1 MTQMLVCF
9 LGTSGGMPTPKRAL
23 PAVAVRFAG
32 ELLLFDCGES
42 TQRQLLASGLG
53 FPSEFRVFLTHS
65 HADHIL
71 GVPGVLYTLDMLGR
85 EAPVKIYAPRD
96 SCDIVKQLLEV
107 LNTRLG
113 FTVEL
118 HEASPGPVYRGRS
131 FGVEAAWAKHS
142 VESLCYRLVEND
154 RPGKMRVQYLEKVG
168 LPRGPLWG
176 RLQRGETVNFR
187 GLVIRPEEAVDPPR
201 PGRKIVYTGDTSPS
215 DQLAKFAEG
224 ADLLIHDAT
233 FDQTLAKRS
242 EQEGHSTAA
251 SAAEI
256 ALKARVK
263 MLALF
268 HISPRYHGRE
278 EILLNEARKIFPA
291 TILPNDLETL
301 EIPYPE
307 RGLSV

>member
-1 MTQMLVCF
+1 
-9 LGTSGGMPTPKRAL
+9 
-23 PAVAVRFAG
+23 
-32 ELLLFDCGES
+32 
-42 TQRQLLASGLG
+42 
-53 FPSEFRVFLTHS
+53 
-65 HADHIL
+65 
-71 GVPGVLYTLDMLGR
+71 
-85 EAPVKIYAPRD
+85 
-96 SCDIVKQLLEV
+96 
-107 LNTRLG
+107 
-113 FTVEL
+113 
-118 HEASPGPVYRGRS
+118 
-131 FGVEAAWAKHS
+131 
-142 VESLCYRLVEND
+142 
-154 RPGKMRVQYLEKVG
+154 
-168 LPRGPLWG
+168 
-176 RLQRGETVNFR
+176 
-187 GLVIRPEEAVDPPR
+187 VIRPEEAVDPPR

-215 DQLAKFAEG
+215 DELAKFAEG